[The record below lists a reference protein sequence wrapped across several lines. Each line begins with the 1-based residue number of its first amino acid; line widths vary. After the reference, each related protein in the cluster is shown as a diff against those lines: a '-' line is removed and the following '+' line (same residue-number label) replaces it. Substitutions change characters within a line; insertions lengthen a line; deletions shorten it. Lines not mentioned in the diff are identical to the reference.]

1 MSLSVESV
9 DGDDTDYYTDAP
21 LPSPINTPYR
31 TPQLSRKSSYQRDPS
46 FAPSPP
52 PGIPHHN
59 RVSLLAQDPAM
70 DETISLLDPRRFTPT
85 LHANLVAEILSL
97 RRDLESK
104 AQFIDSLEHDLSKAR
119 SEQETATTSIASAQ
133 REAREVKRK
142 LAAAEN
148 DSAVEDVVKER
159 DDAVETIGEL
169 RRQVERLTKSRRL
182 AEEDAERTRKLAER
196 DAERWEEVKRGLE
209 RRAHV
214 AEGRLKMVLEE
225 VAASNVKHQDDP
237 RPDTASETE
246 MTESGSVHMAG
257 SDTASIRTISRSG
270 YRPQSFMAG
279 DDVAERFGVR
289 FSHLGFGQSL
299 ADELNFPEEESEDL
313 YEEED
318 GEEDEDEE
326 GEYEENDEGDQQG
339 DGKGK
344 QGKVEG
350 GDSLSELDEAEGSLT
365 PMQLERVPVAT
376 SEVSVQT
383 DEEPPPSP
391 VTIIDPQQQVALAE
405 KEAELA
411 HVLERILELESK
423 LEIKENECAEW
434 ERQDA
439 ERCFVL
445 REKEEKLA
453 HTQHILAGKEQKLEE
468 QDMRLEELSLFVE
481 TSLKEVTKENRMVT
495 TGMQTAEAEAEAKRK
510 SLPLS
515 PPTKKYVTGYC
526 QTDPLPPA
534 RKILSQWPP
543 KPPPKPPVS
552 IGMQTIPSLFAA
564 SPKVVP
570 VPVSASTQTDLPP
583 SPPPTPKVTPVLAVS
598 TGIQTDVPPSTPP
611 PPPPVSASTQTDLP
625 LSPPPSPRAAPSPTV
640 CTGMQTDV
648 PPSPPPPPPP
658 VSTGTQTEA
667 ASLPTLSRAT
677 PPPPPLLRII
687 PTIQVI
693 PPPLTPPA
701 VYAPPFMRD
710 SSCQTFPP
718 ATRTAA
724 VQTDEVK
731 INSTTIKFAPTL
743 LPSALLASAAPL
755 PLPDIGPAPSLP
767 RRSSKRVT
775 RKDPAPSP
783 VAQTPDFGG
792 LVLTEEPFEDLD
804 LGATPPPINKGK
816 GKARDSFSSIRPSRT
831 SSLFPTPSLDMLG
844 SSDDDSL
851 NLSDGEYKTVLSAPK
866 PRKRFSRNPM
876 IPDKSN
882 PRQSSIRRNALI
894 MSGSQA
900 HVGAS
905 MARSPSAA
913 SGGSVHIGPPFPV
926 PTRFSSRKV
935 TPTGSEGADCPIPF
949 HGISRNSGRNRRN
962 PSLRKSRSATQLSTK
977 TSQRERSP
985 PPSTVNSVAPQGPYP
1000 PLPRDEVRPRSPAFP
1015 TRTYETKYQATKY
1028 DNRNDNKYDGKNDT
1042 KFEHKYGN
1050 KYETST
1056 HAHRSQPSTNTS
1068 NTGNT
1073 GNATVES
1080 AHQTSVVDAIAQTM
1094 VGEWMWKYV
1103 RRRKS
1108 FGVQDSPNGWDGKD
1122 DGTGGGQR
1130 HKRWVWL
1137 APYERAVMWSS
1148 RQPTSGN
1155 ALLGKSGR
1163 KRMSNSPEFPSLD
1176 RLLTKTN
1183 TVPIQ
1188 SVLDVKDDT
1197 PLPKGVNQGPIFN
1210 RSILILTP
1218 ARALKFTAPTKE
1230 RHYVWLTAL
1239 SFLSHSAQEA
1249 DGLLALPP
1257 PMPFEYE
1264 QVEQQVAHAT
1274 PTRIITEHDSFPPP
1288 LRARDSIRIAK
1299 GKKPDTATQPGGGM
1313 RKTASKIKTAH
1324 VREDSFAEPP
1334 SVPRYPG
1341 QHVRKRSN
1349 TGSRPPNNRTIG
1361 FSGTGSSYNG
1371 SIRDSML
1378 FGNGVIGG
1386 IGIPSANNSTVYGSA
1401 AGGSSVGGWDAGV
1414 GTVRMEAFVAPK
1426 SRSEV
1431 DDDSLYNAPSS
1442 YQVRKTRQQKQGQWS
1457 PPNFDLYNKMTDDDF
1472 FRSNDPFRGF

>member
-1 MSLSVESV
+1 MSWLNTPNSQMSLSVESV
-9 DGDDTDYYTDAP
+9 DGDETDYYTDAP

-46 FAPSPP
+46 FVPSPP
-52 PGIPHHN
+52 SGPGVPHHN
-59 RVSLLAQDPAM
+59 RVSILAQDPSM

-97 RRDLESK
+97 RRELESK

-148 DSAVEDVVKER
+148 DSAVDDVVKER
-159 DDAVETIGEL
+159 DNAVEIIGEL
-169 RRQVERLTKSRRL
+169 RRQVERLTKNRRM

-225 VAASNVKHQDDP
+225 LAAASVKPQDEP

-246 MTESGSVHMAG
+246 GTETGSVHMAG

-299 ADELNFPEEESEDL
+299 ADELNFPEEESECL
-313 YEEED
+313 EEED
-318 GEEDEDEE
+318 LEDDGEELVGEE
-326 GEYEENDEGDQQG
+326 EENDREDDEEEHGEDEA
-339 DGKGK
+339 D
-344 QGKVEG
+344 
-350 GDSLSELDEAEGSLT
+350 DYPSELEEAEGSLT
-365 PMQLERVPVAT
+365 PMQHERVPVAT
-376 SEVSVQT
+376 SEVAVQT
-383 DEEPPPSP
+383 EDELPQSP
-391 VTIIDPQQQVALAE
+391 VTIIDPQQQLVLAE
-405 KEAELA
+405 KEAEL
-411 HVLERILELESK
+411 VRVVEQIMELESK
-423 LEIKENECAEW
+423 LELREKEVAEW

-439 ERCFVL
+439 ERCFLL

-453 HTQHILAGKEQKLEE
+453 HTEHILAGKEQKLEE

-481 TSLKEVTKENRMVT
+481 TSLKEVTKENHMVT

-515 PPTKKYVTGYC
+515 PPPKKYTTGSC
-526 QTDPLPPA
+526 QTDPHPPP

-543 KPPPKPPVS
+543 KPPPKPPVTT
-552 IGMQTIPSLFAA
+552 GTQTAPSVL
-564 SPKVVP
+564 PTVP
-570 VPVSASTQTDLPP
+570 SAPPVSAGTQTDLPP
-583 SPPPTPKVTPVLAVS
+583 SPPPTPKPIPPPPVSAG
-598 TGIQTDVPPSTPP
+598 TQTDVPPPLPP
-611 PPPPVSASTQTDLP
+611 PPPPVSSSTQTDLP
-625 LSPPPSPRAAPSPTV
+625 PSPPPSPKAI
-640 CTGMQTDV
+640 
-648 PPSPPPPPPP
+648 PPPP
-658 VSTGTQTEA
+658 VCAVTTGTQTEPIYSPPA
-667 ASLPTLSRAT
+667 LNRAT
-677 PPPPPLLRII
+677 QPPSLLRVI

-693 PPPLTPPA
+693 PPPPTPPA
-701 VYAPPFMRD
+701 IYAPPFMKD
-710 SSCQTFPP
+710 S
-718 ATRTAA
+718 A
-724 VQTDEVK
+724 VQTSPPIPRSVSMQTDNVK
-731 INSTTIKFAPTL
+731 VVPVTIKFAPTL
-743 LPSALLASAAPL
+743 LPSALLSSTAPL
-755 PLPDIGPAPSLP
+755 SLPDTGPAPSLP
-767 RRSSKRVT
+767 RRSSKRAT
-775 RKDPAPSP
+775 RKTPPPAP

-792 LVLTEEPFEDLD
+792 VILTEEPLEDLD
-804 LGATPPPINKGK
+804 LGATPPPIDKGK
-816 GKARDSFSSIRPSRT
+816 GKARDNFSGIRPSRI
-831 SSLFPTPSLDMLG
+831 SAIFPGSSLDMLG
-844 SSDDDSL
+844 SSDDESL
-851 NLSDGEYKTVLSAPK
+851 NLSDGDGEYKTVLSAPK
-866 PRKRFSRNPM
+866 PRKRLSRNPALS
-876 IPDKSN
+876 DKSN
-882 PRQSSIRRNALI
+882 TRQSSIRRNALI
-894 MSGSQA
+894 TSGSQA
-900 HVGAS
+900 HTGAS
-905 MARSPSAA
+905 MARSPSSA
-913 SGGSVHIGPPFPV
+913 SGGTVAIGPPFPV

-935 TPTGSEGADCPIPF
+935 TPTGSERTDSLIPF
-949 HGISRNSGRNRRN
+949 HGITRNMGRNRRN
-962 PSLRKSRSATQLSTK
+962 TSLRKSRSATQLSLAIPQGDK
-977 TSQRERSP
+977 SP
-985 PPSTVNSVAPQGPYP
+985 PPLSAPTIAPEDPYP

-1015 TRTYETKYQATKY
+1015 TRSYETKFQTTKY
-1028 DNRNDNKYDGKNDT
+1028 DYRHDNKYDQKADIRNDINFEN
-1042 KFEHKYGN
+1042 KFEI
-1050 KYETST
+1050 SPQ
-1056 HAHRSQPSTNTS
+1056 AHRSSNTS
-1068 NTGNT
+1068 NT

-1080 AHQTSVVDAIAQTM
+1080 AQQTSVVDAIAQTM

-1103 RRRKS
+1103 RRRRS

-1122 DGTGGGQR
+1122 DSAGGGQR

-1148 RQPTSGN
+1148 RQPTNGN

-1163 KRMSNSPEFPSLD
+1163 KRMNNSPEFPSLD
-1176 RLLTKTN
+1176 RLLTKIN

-1197 PLPKGVNQGPIFN
+1197 PLPKGVNQGPVFN

-1288 LRARDSIRIAK
+1288 LRPRDSIRLAK
-1299 GKKPDTATQPGGGM
+1299 GKKPDIASQASGGM
-1313 RKTASKIKTAH
+1313 RKAPSKTKVHA
-1324 VREDSFAEPP
+1324 REDSFAEPP

-1341 QHVRKRSN
+1341 QHMRKRSN

-1361 FSGTGSSYNG
+1361 FSGPGSNYAG
-1371 SIRDSML
+1371 SIRDSIL
-1378 FGNGVIGG
+1378 FGNGLIGG
-1386 IGIPSANNSTVYGSA
+1386 IGILSANNSAVYEST
-1401 AGGSSVGGWDAGV
+1401 AGGSSISGWDSGV

-1426 SRSEV
+1426 RSELE
-1431 DDDSLYNAPSS
+1431 DDSLYNAPNS
-1442 YQVRKTRQQKQGQWS
+1442 YQQKNRQQKQGQWS
-1457 PPNFDLYNKMTDDDF
+1457 PPNFDIYSKMTDDDF
-1472 FRSNDPFRGF
+1472 FRSHDPFRGF

>member
-1 MSLSVESV
+1 MSLSIEPV
-9 DGDDTDYYTDAP
+9 DGDETDYYTDAP

-52 PGIPHHN
+52 SGPGVPHHN
-59 RVSLLAQDPAM
+59 RVSLLAQDPSM

-97 RRDLESK
+97 RRELESK
-104 AQFIDSLEHDLSKAR
+104 AQFIDSLENDLSKAR

-148 DSAVEDVVKER
+148 DSAVDDVVKER

-169 RRQVERLTKSRRL
+169 RRQVERLTKNRRI

-225 VAASNVKHQDDP
+225 LAVASAKPQDEP

-246 MTESGSVHMAG
+246 GTETGSVHMAG

-299 ADELNFPEEESEDL
+299 ADELNFPEEESEGLEDEEAEEDL
-313 YEEED
+313 EEEGEEELEGEQEENEGEIGEEED
-318 GEEDEDEE
+318 EADD
-326 GEYEENDEGDQQG
+326 YP
-339 DGKGK
+339 
-344 QGKVEG
+344 
-350 GDSLSELDEAEGSLT
+350 SELEEAEGSLT
-365 PMQLERVPVAT
+365 PMQYQRVPVAT
-376 SEVSVQT
+376 SEVAIQT
-383 DEEPPPSP
+383 EDEPPQSP
-391 VTIIDPQQQVALAE
+391 VTIIDPQQQLALAE
-405 KEAELA
+405 KEAELGR
-411 HVLERILELESK
+411 VIERILELESK
-423 LEIKENECAEW
+423 LELREKEVTEW

-439 ERCFVL
+439 DRCFLL

-453 HTQHILAGKEQKLEE
+453 HTEHILAGKEQKLEE

-481 TSLKEVTKENRMVT
+481 TSLKEVTKENHMVT

-515 PPTKKYVTGYC
+515 PPLKKYTTGSC
-526 QTDPLPPA
+526 QTDPLPPP

-543 KPPPKPPVS
+543 KPLPIPPVS
-552 IGMQTIPSLFAA
+552 IGTQTAPCVLPLV
-564 SPKVVP
+564 PKVP
-570 VPVSASTQTDLPP
+570 PPVSAGTQTDLPPSPPPAPKPIPPLPVSAGTQTDVPPSPPPTPPPVSSSTQTDLPP
-583 SPPPTPKVTPVLAVS
+583 SPPPSPKA
-598 TGIQTDVPPSTPP
+598 IPP
-611 PPPPVSASTQTDLP
+611 PPPICAVTA
-625 LSPPPSPRAAPSPTV
+625 
-640 CTGMQTDV
+640 
-648 PPSPPPPPPP
+648 
-658 VSTGTQTEA
+658 GTQTEPISSPPA
-667 ASLPTLSRAT
+667 LNRTA
-677 PPPPPLLRII
+677 PPPPLLRVI

-693 PPPLTPPA
+693 PPPPTPPA
-701 VYAPPFMRD
+701 IFALPFMKD
-710 SSCQTFPP
+710 S
-718 ATRTAA
+718 A
-724 VQTDEVK
+724 VQTSPPISRSVSMQTDKAKVDPV
-731 INSTTIKFAPTL
+731 TIKFAPTL
-743 LPSALLASAAPL
+743 LPSALLSSTAPL
-755 PLPDIGPAPSLP
+755 PLPDTGPAPSLP
-767 RRSSKRVT
+767 RRSSKRAT
-775 RKDPAPSP
+775 RKDLGLTPL
-783 VAQTPDFGG
+783 AQTPDFGG
-792 LVLTEEPFEDLD
+792 VVLTEEPFEELD
-804 LGATPPPINKGK
+804 LGATPPPIHKGK
-816 GKARDSFSSIRPSRT
+816 GKARDSFSGIRPSRM
-831 SSLFPTPSLDMLG
+831 SVLFPGSSLDMLG
-844 SSDDDSL
+844 SSDDESL

-866 PRKRFSRNPM
+866 PRKRFSRNPTLS
-876 IPDKSN
+876 DKPN
-882 PRQSSIRRNALI
+882 TRQSSIRKNALI
-894 MSGSQA
+894 TSGSQA
-900 HVGAS
+900 HAGAS
-905 MARSPSAA
+905 MARSPSSA
-913 SGGSVHIGPPFPV
+913 SGSTATIGPPFPV

-935 TPTGSEGADCPIPF
+935 TPTGSERADSPIPF
-949 HGISRNSGRNRRN
+949 HGITRSIGRNRRN
-962 PSLRKSRSATQLSTK
+962 PSLRKSRSATQLSSAI
-977 TSQRERSP
+977 SQRERSP
-985 PPSTVNSVAPQGPYP
+985 PPPSASTIAPEDPYP

-1015 TRTYETKYQATKY
+1015 TRSYETKFQTTKY
-1028 DNRNDNKYDGKNDT
+1028 DNRHDNKYDQKRDIRNDIN
-1042 KFEHKYGN
+1042 FED
-1050 KYETST
+1050 KYENPPQTY
-1056 HAHRSQPSTNTS
+1056 RPPNTS
-1068 NTGNT
+1068 NT

-1080 AHQTSVVDAIAQTM
+1080 AQQTSVVDAIAQTM

-1103 RRRKS
+1103 RRRRS
-1108 FGVQDSPNGWDGKD
+1108 FGVPDSPNGWDGKD
-1122 DGTGGGQR
+1122 DSAGGGQR

-1148 RQPTSGN
+1148 RQPTNGN

-1163 KRMSNSPEFPSLD
+1163 KL
-1176 RLLTKTN
+1176 
-1183 TVPIQ
+1183 PIQ

-1264 QVEQQVAHAT
+1264 QVEQQVTHAT
-1274 PTRIITEHDSFPPP
+1274 PTRIITEHDAFPPP
-1288 LRARDSIRIAK
+1288 LRARDSIRLAK
-1299 GKKPDTATQPGGGM
+1299 GKKSDVASKASGGM
-1313 RKTASKIKTAH
+1313 RKAPSKTNVHA
-1324 VREDSFAEPP
+1324 REDSFAEPP

-1341 QHVRKRSN
+1341 QHMRKRSN

-1361 FSGTGSSYNG
+1361 FSGPGSNYAG
-1371 SIRDSML
+1371 SIRDSIL
-1378 FGNGVIGG
+1378 FGNGLIGG
-1386 IGIPSANNSTVYGSA
+1386 IGILSTNNSAVYEST
-1401 AGGSSVGGWDAGV
+1401 AGGSSISGWDSGA

-1426 SRSEV
+1426 SRSEL
-1431 DDDSLYNAPSS
+1431 DDDSLYNAPK
-1442 YQVRKTRQQKQGQWS
+1442 RKNRQQRQGQWS
-1457 PPNFDLYNKMTDDDF
+1457 PPNFDLYSKMTDDDF
-1472 FRSNDPFRGF
+1472 FRSHDPFRGF